1 LAAVANNFP
10 AMPDMALAG
19 LQYSVDIAG
28 IGGASTTF
36 PPGSLHLISTTFDT
50 SVIDGV
56 VQFDYTIFDQD
67 THEATMKQMLN
78 GLCNVM
84 AAGMGVTLATVQA
97 AITVTRTWTYA
108 ATLAADSLTGC
119 VMTDTMPYP

>member
-1 LAAVANNFP
+1 VANNFP

-28 IGGASTTF
+28 IGGVSTTF
-36 PPGSLHLISTTFDT
+36 PPGELHLITTTFDT
-50 SVIDGV
+50 NVIDGV

-67 THEATMKQMLN
+67 AHEATMHQMLN

-84 AAGMGVTLATVQA
+84 AAGMGVSLATVQA
-97 AITVTRTWTYA
+97 AITITRTWMFA
-108 ATLAADSLTGC
+108 ATLAAESLAGC
-119 VMTDTMPYP
+119 QITDTMPYP